1 MLNGIKKEVSTL
13 PSLEGRNGWYL
24 RSQTQESDRTEF
36 KSPIQPLTS
45 RVILVGP
52 IPSLLNG
59 DHNGSIC
66 PTGLMKIKHLTKS
79 CWLKV

>member
-1 MLNGIKKEVSTL
+1 MLDGIKKEVSKL
-13 PSLEGRNGWYL
+13 PSLEGGNGWYL

-36 KSPIQPLTS
+36 KSLIQPLTS

-52 IPSLLNG
+52 IHSLLNG

-66 PTGLMKIKHLTKS
+66 PTGFMKIKHLTKS